1 MLSHRSI
8 PSVSHLPTPPVPPQR
23 RCVLTFCIR
32 PSGQSIPTP
41 HVPVAVP
48 RTHILVKRT
57 ETDVNMQE
65 QLANMII
72 VHHCIWLFDRTS
84 RWFKSVW
91 LKSPDLVQLLLFQN
105 INIKVKIDNKDS
117 VRLNDWM
124 EPPFA
129 CFTCVICIYR
139 EYRFKSKTH
148 LFLTVS
154 PAAKTNTRKRGRDK
168 TRSFGKK
175 MLQT

>member
-1 MLSHRSI
+1 
-8 PSVSHLPTPPVPPQR
+8 
-23 RCVLTFCIR
+23 
-32 PSGQSIPTP
+32 
-41 HVPVAVP
+41 
-48 RTHILVKRT
+48 
-57 ETDVNMQE
+57 
-65 QLANMII
+65 
-72 VHHCIWLFDRTS
+72 
-84 RWFKSVW
+84 
-91 LKSPDLVQLLLFQN
+91 
-105 INIKVKIDNKDS
+105 
-117 VRLNDWM
+117 M

-175 MLQT
+175 NVANIVGQWSVNLTIGYQWAGLQLMLGSCALRLWKVLMPFYHVKRWNRQEMMIFSWIYMKIRRLPWCSANFLVSFWKSETSFLENFDFFFFFARCYSNSHCITINLSVNHIKNFWV

>member
-1 MLSHRSI
+1 
-8 PSVSHLPTPPVPPQR
+8 
-23 RCVLTFCIR
+23 
-32 PSGQSIPTP
+32 
-41 HVPVAVP
+41 
-48 RTHILVKRT
+48 
-57 ETDVNMQE
+57 
-65 QLANMII
+65 
-72 VHHCIWLFDRTS
+72 
-84 RWFKSVW
+84 
-91 LKSPDLVQLLLFQN
+91 
-105 INIKVKIDNKDS
+105 
-117 VRLNDWM
+117 M

-175 MLQT
+175 CCKHSRAVISEFDHWLSRSWLAVDVRFMCTEALKSSDADLPRQEMKSTGNDDFQLDLHEDQKVALMFCKLFGFILKKRDFIFGKF